1 MMLSKLKRLFIQLVA
16 ASVGFCGIAQTAQ
29 AALIGTEQVA
39 KSANPS
45 KDRARLLA
53 QLDRPQVVAELEKHG
68 VARKD
73 AVARVQALTDEEAR
87 MVAKA
92 MDRAPAGGNSV
103 IGAIVLIFLVLL
115 LTDILGFTRIFPFT
129 RSIR

>member
-1 MMLSKLKRLFIQLVA
+1 MLSKLKRLFIQLVA

-39 KSANPS
+39 RSANTS

-87 MVAKA
+87 TVAQA

-115 LTDILGFTRIFPFT
+115 LTDILGFTKIFPFT